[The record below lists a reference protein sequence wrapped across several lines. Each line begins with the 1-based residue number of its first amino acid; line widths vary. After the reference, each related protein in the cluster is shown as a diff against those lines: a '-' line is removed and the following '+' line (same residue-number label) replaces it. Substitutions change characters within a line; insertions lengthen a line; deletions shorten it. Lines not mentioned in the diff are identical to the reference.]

1 MVSRVDNI
9 LIANMN
15 DEDEEVTFSVV
26 DTGPQNPYLHYTSE
40 NGEAII
46 KLDDD
51 ATTKGRSQSRPK
63 SGKKSSTSS
72 GASKENRPK
81 SASRKRPS

>member
-1 MVSRVDNI
+1 MISRVDNI
-9 LIANMN
+9 LTASMN

-26 DTGPQNPYLHYTSE
+26 ETAPQNPYLHYTSE

-51 ATTKGRSQSRPK
+51 ASTAKGRSQSRPK
-63 SGKKSSTSS
+63 SGRKSAS
-72 GASKENRPK
+72 GTKESRPK
-81 SASRKRPS
+81 SAARKRPVA

>member
-9 LIANMN
+9 LTASIN

-26 DTGPQNPYLHYTSE
+26 ETAPQNPYLHYTSE

-63 SGKKSSTSS
+63 SGRKSASST
-72 GASKENRPK
+72 KESRPK
-81 SASRKRPS
+81 SASRKRPT